1 LSFNF
6 FLEKGI
12 KNGTCRKKLKIEFQ
26 SKEGIGL
33 FVHLNIF
40 VLDLEPSPRFSALRR
55 FGNNVF
61 TFFSG
66 VTFGLL
72 IGGSVMFYYMDNKIQ
87 ATQQAGTNEKNQM
100 GLLSK
105 FIEFAQKTNPFAK
118 GKAEKDGL
126 KEKEKGQVSEEE
138 KGQVLVDSSAYF
150 SKHQQD
156 TVVLGPDDRL
166 SDDGLV
172 VKKDELLFS
181 KFMEIVEINTSGNP
195 ADSLNSYGSRN
206 KQIAGRMWV
215 EFWRS
220 PLNYRGYK
228 FGRNKLVVYGIT
240 EYEGLKILKLKED
253 LFLKYNTSYF
263 RIANS
268 DDFVPFNKVI
278 DELTLIELN
287 QL

>member
-1 LSFNF
+1 M
-6 FLEKGI
+6 KKKKI
-12 KNGTCRKKLKIEFQ
+12 KIQT
-26 SKEGIGL
+26 KEGIGL

-40 VLDLEPSPRFSALRR
+40 VLDLEPTPRFSALRR

-72 IGGSVMFYYMDNKIQ
+72 IGGSVMFYYMDTKIQ

-105 FIEFAQKTNPFAK
+105 FFEFAQKSNPFSM
-118 GKAEKDGL
+118 GKTEKESL
-126 KEKEKGQVSEEE
+126 KEKEKNKATEEA
-138 KGQVLVDSSAYF
+138 KGQVLADSSAYF
-150 SKHQQD
+150 SNHQQD
-156 TVVLGPDDRL
+156 TVAIDPDDRL

-181 KFMEIVEINTSGNP
+181 KFMEIIEINTSGNP
-195 ADSLNSYGSRN
+195 ADSTNSYGSRN
-206 KQIAGRMWV
+206 RQIAGRMWI

-228 FGRNKLVVYGIT
+228 FGRNKLVVYGIS
-240 EYEGLKILKLKED
+240 EYEGLRILKLKED

-263 RIANS
+263 KISNT
-268 DDFVPFNKVI
+268 DDFMPFNKVI